1 MRKAFLRSPRQGLPF
16 FPQKRKQKTPR
27 LDLLLR
33 PVVPQRAYRR
43 ISHAGLRGVRRVPAG
58 LPAVGRRAAVRDY
71 PRSRDGLGGVRQLPA
86 AGPSH
91 PDIRPPQV
99 RTRISGFKERSG
111 GHWREGAAQIRA
123 GWMATG
129 SNRSRQALIFGHFLS
144 RKSASPA
151 RRKRARKACPA
162 RARKKPRQLEA
173 KRSRSAS

>member
-1 MRKAFLRSPRQGLPF
+1 LKNLIEGLIRQLFAARGLFFLPFVRKAFRRCRDKAPLFSA
-16 FPQKRKQKTPR
+16 KKWAKTPR

-99 RTRISGFKERSG
+99 RTRVSGFKERSG
-111 GHWREGAAQIRA
+111 GMGGKGRLKYAPDGRQRAATGAA
-123 GWMATG
+123 
-129 SNRSRQALIFGHFLS
+129 
-144 RKSASPA
+144 
-151 RRKRARKACPA
+151 
-162 RARKKPRQLEA
+162 KP
-173 KRSRSAS
+173 